1 VFGGRVKPHTLV
13 LGVAAVLVCARAAMP
28 AGGGTTTALTAA
40 ASTQMLVGSVP
51 VMVSISG
58 PLDVRSAQPASLGT
72 AVHLAADGEAING
85 ATVVLEHKLEGSRA
99 WTEAARA
106 ITDSRGRAVF
116 VVPVASPRTDF
127 RARSLEDPH
136 YAGASSAVITVAAR

>member
-1 VFGGRVKPHTLV
+1 MVGGRVKPHTLV

-28 AGGGTTTALTAA
+28 AGGSTTALTAA
-40 ASTQMLVGSVP
+40 VDTQLLVGSVP

-99 WTEAARA
+99 AWSEAARA
-106 ITDSRGRAVF
+106 VTDSRGRAVF

>member
-1 VFGGRVKPHTLV
+1 VFGGRVKPHTLA

-28 AGGGTTTALTAA
+28 AGGGTTALTAA
-40 ASTQMLVGSVP
+40 ANTQVLVGSVP

-58 PLDVRSAQPASLGT
+58 PLDVHSAQPASLGT

-99 WTEAARA
+99 WSEAARA
-106 ITDSRGRAVF
+106 VTDSRGRAVF